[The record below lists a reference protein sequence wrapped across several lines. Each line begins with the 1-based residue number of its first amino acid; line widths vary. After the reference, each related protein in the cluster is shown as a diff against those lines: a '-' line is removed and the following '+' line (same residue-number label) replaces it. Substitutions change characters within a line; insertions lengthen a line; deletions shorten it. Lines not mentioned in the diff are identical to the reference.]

1 MATRQECK
9 AVKQKINDAIE
20 DLDNALRLLQRGGWP
35 EKEINKVEK
44 SVDKVNQFLNQSE
57 IMEFLQIRTVGEEKE
72 LVTYLENKS
81 EDVYGETINLYHR
94 TKNYMENLLSANEE
108 LYLMFSSL
116 IDEIRDRFE

>member
-1 MATRQECK
+1 M
-9 AVKQKINDAIE
+9 
-20 DLDNALRLLQRGGWP
+20 
-35 EKEINKVEK
+35 
-44 SVDKVNQFLNQSE
+44 
-57 IMEFLQIRTVGEEKE
+57 GEEKE

>member
-1 MATRQECK
+1 M
-9 AVKQKINDAIE
+9 
-20 DLDNALRLLQRGGWP
+20 QRGGWP